1 MSILTKSS
9 FLISFIDYLKFE
21 KRYSPHTITSYNND
35 ISQFSF
41 FITKT
46 YTGITI
52 DKIGHNHIRSWMVE
66 LVNNSISSKSINR
79 KISSLRSFYNYLMK
93 QAIVSKN
100 PTLKIVTPKIAK
112 RLPEFIQERNIA
124 KIFDNI
130 IDGDFEDFRNRLIIE
145 FFYSTGIRRIE
156 LINIKDGDIDS
167 ALCTIKVLGKGN
179 KERIIPLSKN
189 LLLRIERYIKLRAE
203 FFEDSHYDEFFFVTS
218 KGSKMYPK
226 LVYNIVKKYLS
237 DVTTSSKR
245 SPHILRHTFAT
256 HMMNGGADLNAVK
269 ELLGHANLAATQ
281 IYTHNSIEKLKEVYK
296 KAHPKSENK

>member
-1 MSILTKSS
+1 MSILIKSS

-21 KRYSPHTITSYNND
+21 KRYSPHTIASYNND

-41 FITKT
+41 FIAKT

-145 FFYSTGIRRIE
+145 LFYSTGIRRIE

-167 ALCTIKVLGKGN
+167 SLCTIKVLGKGN

-203 FFEDSHYDEFFFVTS
+203 FFEDSHYDEIFFVTS

-226 LVYNIVKKYLS
+226 LVYNIVRKYLS

>member
-1 MSILTKSS
+1 MSILIKSS

-21 KRYSPHTITSYNND
+21 KRYSPHTIASYNND

-41 FITKT
+41 FIAKT

-145 FFYSTGIRRIE
+145 LFYSTGIRRIE

-203 FFEDSHYDEFFFVTS
+203 FFEDSHYDEIFFVTS

-226 LVYNIVKKYLS
+226 LVYNIVRKYLS

>member
-1 MSILTKSS
+1 MSILIKSS

-41 FITKT
+41 FIAKT

-145 FFYSTGIRRIE
+145 LFYSTGIRRIE

-179 KERIIPLSKN
+179 KERIIPFSKN

-203 FFEDSHYDEFFFVTS
+203 FFEDSHYDQIFFVTS

-237 DVTTSSKR
+237 DITTSSKR

>member
-1 MSILTKSS
+1 MSILIKSS

-41 FITKT
+41 FIAKT

-145 FFYSTGIRRIE
+145 LFYSTGIRRIE

-203 FFEDSHYDEFFFVTS
+203 FFEDSHYDEIFFVTS

-226 LVYNIVKKYLS
+226 LVYNIVRKYLS

>member
-41 FITKT
+41 FIAKT

-145 FFYSTGIRRIE
+145 LFYSTGIRRIE

-167 ALCTIKVLGKGN
+167 SLCTIKVLGKGN

-203 FFEDSHYDEFFFVTS
+203 FFEDSHYDEIFFVTS

-226 LVYNIVKKYLS
+226 LVYNIVRKYLS